1 MKKLNK
7 NEIIDLVAEKN
18 HLSKNDAKAAVDS
31 TFELIMESLLKGD
44 SVNIKNF
51 CVFEPKVKTA
61 RIGTHPKMHTA
72 LEIKAKKTVTVHLAK
87 EFKARLNEK

>member
-18 HLSKNDAKAAVDS
+18 HLSKNDAKAAVDT
-31 TFELIMESLLKGD
+31 TFELICEALLKGE

-51 CVFEPKVKTA
+51 CVFEPKTKA
-61 RIGTHPKMHTA
+61 GRKGTHPKMHTA
-72 LEIKAKKTVTVHLAK
+72 LEIKPKKTVAIHLAK
-87 EFKARLNEK
+87 EFKEKINK